1 MCLTMVD
8 SECARGDERMVREEG
23 IYRDLQKHLNKQ
35 PIGYPG
41 TKSGVEIRLLK
52 RFFNPEEAR
61 LAMKLSYKPCAIND
75 VYEVGKGSGMSFNDM
90 ENMLD
95 EMMKNGAIGHLER
108 EGTRYF
114 FNVPLVIGMYE
125 GQLNR
130 LTPEFLADFH
140 EYTSDKAFGL
150 EFLSTEL
157 PQMRT
162 IPVRKSIRPEHHVTT
177 YDHLTDLI
185 TGTDGPIVVNECICR
200 KVADSKGN
208 PCQKTTRLET
218 CMALGD
224 IAKNCVRIGVGRE
237 VSKEVA
243 LDIARQNESDGL
255 ILQPSNTQKL
265 EFICAC
271 CGCCCGMLRAH
282 KMLPKPVAFWS
293 TNYYA
298 SVDPESCTGCET
310 CVERC
315 QVNAVSIDENIGVS
329 TVNLDR
335 CLGCGN
341 CVSSCPSEAIS
352 LFKKEKEVTPPENS
366 EDLYDTIMANKKG
379 TFGKIKLATRL
390 ILKR

>member
-1 MCLTMVD
+1 
-8 SECARGDERMVREEG
+8 MVREEG
-23 IYRDLQKHLNKQ
+23 IYQDLQKHLNKQ
-35 PIGYPG
+35 PVGYPA

-61 LAMKLSYKPCAIND
+61 LAMKLSYKPCSIND
-75 VYEVGKGSGMSFNDM
+75 IYEVVKESGMSFNDM

-95 EMMKNGAIGHLER
+95 EMMKNGGIGHLER

-130 LTPEFLADFH
+130 LTPEFLADFD
-140 EYTSDKAFGL
+140 EYTSDKTFGL

-162 IPVRKSIRPEHHVTT
+162 IPVGKSIRPEHHVTT
-177 YDHLTDLI
+177 YDHLMDLI

-208 PCQKTTRLET
+208 PCQKTARLET

-224 IAKNCVRIGVGRE
+224 IAKNCLRTGVGRE
-237 VSKEVA
+237 VSKEEA
-243 LDIARQNESDGL
+243 LDIARQNECDGL
-255 ILQPSNTQKL
+255 ILQPSNTQKV

-271 CGCCCGMLRAH
+271 CGCCCGMLQVH
-282 KMLPKPVAFWS
+282 KLLPKPVDFWA

-315 QVNAVSIDENIGVS
+315 QVNAISIDEHLGVS

-335 CLGCGN
+335 CIGCGN

-379 TFGKIKLATRL
+379 TFGKRKLATRL

>member
-1 MCLTMVD
+1 
-8 SECARGDERMVREEG
+8 MVREEG
-23 IYRDLQKHLNKQ
+23 IYQDLQKHLNKQ
-35 PIGYPG
+35 PVGYPA

-52 RFFNPEEAR
+52 RFFNPEQAR
-61 LAMKLSYKPCAIND
+61 LAMKLSYKPCSIND
-75 VYEVGKGSGMSFNDM
+75 IYEVVKESGMSFNDM

-125 GQLNR
+125 GQLNS
-130 LTPEFLADFH
+130 LTPEFLADFA
-140 EYTSDKAFGL
+140 EYADKAFGL

-162 IPVRKSIRPEHHVTT
+162 IPVGKSIQPEHHVTT

-200 KVADSKGN
+200 KVADLKGN

-224 IAKNCVRIGVGRE
+224 IAKNCLRTGVGRE
-237 VSKEVA
+237 VSKEEA

-255 ILQPSNTQKL
+255 ILQPSNTQKV

-271 CGCCCGMLRAH
+271 CGCCCGVLRAH
-282 KMLPKPVAFWS
+282 KMLPKPVDFWA

-315 QVNAVSIDENIGVS
+315 QVNAISIDEHLGVS

-352 LFKKEKEVTPPENS
+352 LLKKEKEVTPPETS

>member
-1 MCLTMVD
+1 
-8 SECARGDERMVREEG
+8 MVREEG

-35 PIGYPG
+35 PVGYPA

-52 RFFNPEEAR
+52 RFFNPEQAR
-61 LAMKLSYKPCAIND
+61 LAMKLSYKPCSIND
-75 VYEVGKGSGMSFNDM
+75 IYEVVKESGMSFNDM

-125 GQLNR
+125 GQLNS
-130 LTPEFLADFH
+130 LTPEFLADFA
-140 EYTSDKAFGL
+140 EYADKAFGL

-162 IPVRKSIRPEHHVTT
+162 IPVGKSIQPEHHVTT

-200 KVADSKGN
+200 KVADLKGN

-224 IAKNCVRIGVGRE
+224 IAKNCLRTGVGRE
-237 VSKEVA
+237 VSKEEA

-255 ILQPSNTQKL
+255 ILQPSNTQKV

-271 CGCCCGMLRAH
+271 CGCCCGVLRAH
-282 KMLPKPVAFWS
+282 KMLPKPVDFWA

-315 QVNAVSIDENIGVS
+315 QVNAISIDEHLGVS

-352 LFKKEKEVTPPENS
+352 LLKKEKEVTPPETS